1 MLKMT
6 AATRITLGL
15 VCAMVGILLA
25 ANYCK
30 LLPDEESL
38 VVSNRAQLVE
48 AFAIAGSPLIQ
59 TNQTTR
65 LQAVMDAMVR
75 ENGGLLSVAF
85 RHQSGVIVASAG
97 PHAELWPDDLEQSTE
112 NFMFV
117 PLTAKG
123 HPEFGGSIEVAFRQL
138 RPTGIAGYFANKLT
152 VLIAFCTPVGFF
164 AFRFFLKMV
173 LKNLDPSN
181 AVPRRVREA
190 LDILSEGM
198 MIVGLNDRILLAN
211 KAMEQMTDA
220 GDDELIGV
228 PVSDLSFRAM
238 NADAGDTPW
247 KTSLEENRPVANT
260 MMRRG
265 DGGQI
270 FRVNCSPL
278 VGTDGR
284 NRGAMV
290 TFDDVTALEQ
300 NKRELQLAKDAAESL
315 KDEAEAANKAKS
327 DFLANMSHEIRNP
340 MNAIVGFT
348 DVLRRGLED
357 SPETR
362 LKYLNTIHSSG
373 NHLVGLINDI
383 LDLSKIESGKM
394 ELEIC
399 ECQPYRLMGEV
410 VSVLQMKA
418 ADQNLFLEHSIEGRI
433 PISIQ
438 SDPTRLRQ
446 VLMNLVSNAIK
457 FTSSGGVR
465 IQASFRE
472 HGSRPQIQFRV
483 IDTGIGMTEEQC
495 AKIFEEFVQ
504 ADSSVTRRYGGTGL
518 GLAISKRLTEALGG
532 QIVVTSVP
540 GEGSTFE
547 FCVDC
552 GDVSDIA
559 LVDDRTAAASMT
571 TTHRSSAATL
581 GMKFQ
586 PARVLV
592 TDDTP
597 ANRQLVGLVLRKA
610 GLEVDEAENGAQAL
624 EKVAACDYDLL
635 LMDMQMPVMDG
646 FTATAKLRES
656 GVTLPIFALTANVMQ
671 ADRERCEA
679 AGCTGFL
686 TKPIDIDK
694 LLQSLAE
701 ILPVDDTEPEEER
714 PVAEL
719 APQKAPHVPD
729 QETDDSPPP
738 PPPAVDVECDS
749 SAKPTGYSSSDLV
762 NSVMKMVDDALDHQ
776 PPPRRTPR
784 RLESSLPLDIPE
796 FREIVVQFVEG
807 VPETLCQMQDAWR
820 QRDFRELRELA
831 HKLKGTGGTVGFA
844 EFTAPAAR
852 LQDLAESETP
862 TGIPELLEELE
873 LLSSSLYV
881 SPEGMPV

>member
-1 MLKMT
+1 MFKMT

-30 LLPDEESL
+30 LLPDEEGL
-38 VVSNRAQLVE
+38 VVSNRAQMVE

-75 ENGGLLSVAF
+75 ENESLVSVAF
-85 RHQSGVIVASAG
+85 RDQSGVVVASAG
-97 PHAELWPDDLEQSTE
+97 PHGQVWPADLEQSTE
-112 NFMFV
+112 DFMFV

-123 HPEFGGSIEVAFRQL
+123 HPEFGGAIEVAFRRL
-138 RPTGIAGYFANKLT
+138 RPEGIASYFANKLT
-152 VLIAFCTPVGFF
+152 ILIAFCTPVGFF

-211 KAMEQMTDA
+211 KAMEQMTDV

-228 PVSDLSFRAM
+228 PVSDLAFKAIGSEAPDR
-238 NADAGDTPW
+238 PW
-247 KTSLEENRPVANT
+247 KISLEENRTVANT
-260 MMRRG
+260 MMCG
-265 DGGQI
+265 PDGGQI

-278 VGTDGR
+278 VGTDGQ

-290 TFDDVTALEQ
+290 TFDDVTVLEQ
-300 NKRELQLAKDAAESL
+300 NKRELQIAKEEAESL

-357 SPETR
+357 SQETR
-362 LKYLNTIHSSG
+362 LKYLDTIHSSG

-399 ECQPYRLMGEV
+399 DCQPYRLMGEV

-418 ADQNLFLEHSIEGRI
+418 ADQNLFLEHAIEGRI
-433 PISIQ
+433 PTSIQ

-446 VLMNLVSNAIK
+446 ILMNLVSNAIK
-457 FTSSGGVR
+457 FTSNGGVR
-465 IQASFRE
+465 ILASFVDNDGRQQV
-472 HGSRPQIQFRV
+472 RFRV
-483 IDTGIGMTEEQC
+483 IDTGIGMTDEQC
-495 AKIFEEFVQ
+495 EKIFEEFVQ
-504 ADSSVTRRYGGTGL
+504 ADSSVTRRFGGTGL

-532 QIVVTSVP
+532 DIVVSSVV

-552 GDVSDIA
+552 GDIA
-559 LVDDRTAAASMT
+559 DVALIDDRTAAATMVT
-571 TTHRSSAATL
+571 TLRAGAETL
-581 GMKFQ
+581 GLRFM

-610 GLEVDEAENGAQAL
+610 GLEVDEAENGAQAI
-624 EKVAACDYDLL
+624 ERVNTEHYDLM

-646 FTATAKLRES
+646 FTATRKLREA
-656 GVTLPIFALTANVMQ
+656 GVEIPIFALTANVMQ
-671 ADRERCEA
+671 ADRDRCEQ

-701 ILPVDDTEPEEER
+701 ILPLDESAPEGPRSPNPEQELRTE
-714 PVAEL
+714 
-719 APQKAPHVPD
+719 
-729 QETDDSPPP
+729 DSDR
-738 PPPAVDVECDS
+738 AS
-749 SAKPTGYSSSDLV
+749 SPTAADL
-762 NSVMKMVDDALDHQ
+762 VDDALRMVENALDF
-776 PPPRRTPR
+776 TPEESFKVAPQ
-784 RLESSLPLDIPE
+784 RLESSLPLEIPE

-807 VPETLCQMQDAWR
+807 VPAMMREMQDAWDR
-820 QRDFRELRELA
+820 RDFPVLRELA

-844 EFTAPAAR
+844 EFTSPASR
-852 LQDLAESETP
+852 LQDFAEAGRDS
-862 TGIPELLEELE
+862 GIPEVLSELQM
-873 LLSSSLYV
+873 LTNSLYV
-881 SPEGMPV
+881 PELSTPVG